1 MPRTPKENER
11 IRSVTREQ
19 ILTTAIAL
27 FCQKGYYSTSIED
40 VAKQAGISKGLV
52 YHYFQG
58 KEELLAALVDIRIND
73 IVEVMNA
80 AAAKETPTE
89 QICHIVEG
97 ALDDVRRKPEI
108 FRFYLNLFTQPP
120 LDPAIAKYSQKLMDE
135 QARQFQVQTEMF
147 RKLGVGNSVTRSLYF
162 SATLQGI
169 MLMFSTYPETF
180 PLEMV
185 KTQVIEEFCQ
195 EAKGAMR
202 FC

>member
-11 IRSVTREQ
+11 IRSATREQ

-40 VAKQAGISKGLV
+40 VAKNAGISKGLV
-52 YHYFQG
+52 YHYFKS
-58 KEELLAALVDIRIND
+58 KEEILAALVDIRIND

-89 QICHIVEG
+89 QIRHIIEG

-108 FRFYLNLFTQPP
+108 FRFYLNLFTQPR

-147 RKLGVGNSVTRSLYF
+147 RKLGVGNLVTRSRSDSCGVSLYF

-180 PLEMV
+180 PLDMV
-185 KTQVIEEFCQ
+185 KAQVIAEFCQ
-195 EAKGAMR
+195 
-202 FC
+202 

>member
-11 IRSVTREQ
+11 IRSATREQ

-27 FCQKGYYSTSIED
+27 FSQKGYYSTSIED
-40 VAKQAGISKGLV
+40 VAKHAEISKGLI
-52 YHYFQG
+52 YHYFKS
-58 KEELLAALVDIRIND
+58 KEEILTALVDIRIND

-80 AAAKETPTE
+80 AAAQENPAE
-89 QICHIVEG
+89 QIRHIIEG

-108 FRFYLNLFTQPP
+108 FRFYLNLFTQPL
-120 LDPAIAKYSQKLMDE
+120 LDPAIAKSSQKLMDE

-147 RKLGVGNSVTRSLYF
+147 RKLGAVNPLVRSLYF

-169 MLMFSTYPETF
+169 MLMFSTYPESF

-185 KTQVIEEFCQ
+185 KAQAIAEFCD
-195 EAKGAMR
+195 EGK
-202 FC
+202 